1 MDDIII
7 LLDYNLA
14 HKSVQYRNQ
23 GFILNESTLTPI
35 RSTLNSDL

>member
-7 LLDYNLA
+7 ILDYTLA

-23 GFILNESTLTPI
+23 GFILNENALTPLPI
-35 RSTLNSDL
+35 RLNSD